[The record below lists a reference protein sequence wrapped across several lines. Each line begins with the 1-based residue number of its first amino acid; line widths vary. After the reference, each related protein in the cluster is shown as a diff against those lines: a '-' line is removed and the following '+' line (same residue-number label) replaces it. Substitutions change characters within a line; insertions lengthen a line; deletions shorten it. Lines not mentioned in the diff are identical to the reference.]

1 MDKHISLARELGYE
15 GQELRDYLKRQQDL
29 EREERLAQRE
39 YEKEKREA
47 EQKDKEREQ
56 KDKER
61 EQKEKDRELEKLRI
75 EAEKLKIEAARK
87 DKEMEME
94 KEIALK
100 KIEAEVELK
109 KIEAET
115 TSHPWGPKE
124 KSSNPR
130 SPKLPYFDEHTDK
143 MDSYLTRFESYALS
157 NKWDPSMWAS
167 YLSALL
173 KGRALEVFVRLSRDD
188 QSDYGQIKEAL
199 LTNFDLTERS
209 FRKKFRD
216 CRPEKAETFR
226 QFSSRMASYL
236 EKWLAMAKVEK
247 TFEAVCDF
255 LARDQFLEIANQDM
269 YVFLKPKS
277 FKTLGDMARDADLF
291 ADASGGVSYCLASG
305 HRDFKSSGQTRVET
319 PSVKRP
325 KLSCNICGKAHSTH
339 ECWYNLDQKVTSNVD
354 VAIVK
359 PQYKGDNSNRHGKSC
374 ENYDGKIKGV
384 LKGVQSNN
392 VTEHQVNFCKIKNA
406 QSGKHVARVKR
417 VHFAEDITCSREY
430 QTKLE
435 SPHSSKEESP
445 HQDKEGACHFPRSR
459 LPTAV
464 GTVNGKEVRVLRDTG
479 CTGVVVRRSLV
490 SDGQMLNKQSGV
502 TLINNYN
509 QRCPMARINIDC
521 PFFRGTTD
529 ALCIDDPAHD
539 LVIGNIEGSKFP
551 DITHFSSGVFKNKQS
566 RKDRRKNRKVKV
578 ADKFIRQHR
587 QELVLKQA
595 SDAKL
600 ADIRRRVESG
610 SATMSRG
617 FSSGETKFI
626 RRNGLIYRHHKKNA
640 KVSLQLVV
648 PSSLTHSVINLAH
661 ESRKVVN
668 HRGRKETISKVLDEF
683 YWPGV
688 CREVTQF
695 CRSCAI
701 CQRTTHN
708 IKVAMTHCCSVPQRN
723 KSSKEAVVSRT
734 RRTDSQTERRRSYG
748 SGRRCPIPYYWRN
761 MTVTD
766 SSSQH

>member
-1 MDKHISLARELGYE
+1 MDKIIDMARELGYE
-15 GQELRDYLKRQQDL
+15 GQELRDFIKRQQD
-29 EREERLAQRE
+29 RDF
-39 YEKEKREA
+39 EKF
-47 EQKDKEREQ
+47 
-56 KDKER
+56 
-61 EQKEKDRELEKLRI
+61 
-75 EAEKLKIEAARK
+75 
-87 DKEMEME
+87 
-94 KEIALK
+94 
-100 KIEAEVELK
+100 KIEAEREIAMKKLEL
-109 KIEAET
+109 ESL
-115 TSHPWGPKE
+115 SHSGGPKGAE
-124 KSSNPR
+124 STAR
-130 SPKLPYFDEHTDK
+130 FPKLPYFDEKTDQ
-143 MDSYLTRFESYALS
+143 MDSYLTRFESYATAC
-157 NKWDPSMWAS
+157 KWDPAMWAL

-188 QSDYGQIKEAL
+188 QSDYEQIREAL
-199 LTNFDLTERS
+199 LNNFNLTERQ
-209 FRKKFRD
+209 FKRKFRES
-216 CRPEKAETFR
+216 RPEKSETFR

-236 EKWLAMAKVEK
+236 ERWLAMAKVEK

-305 HRDFKSSGQTRVET
+305 QRDLKSSGQTHIEST
-319 PSVKRP
+319 SVKRP

-339 ECWYNLDQKVTSNVD
+339 ECWYNPDQKATSNVD

-392 VTEHQVNFCKIKNA
+392 NATEHQVNFCKIKNA
-406 QSGKHVARVKR
+406 QSGKHVAKVKR

-430 QTKLE
+430 QTKLK

-464 GTVNGKEVRVLRDTG
+464 GTVNGQEVRVLRDTG
-479 CTGVVVRRSLV
+479 CTGVIVKRNLV
-490 SDGQMLNKQSGV
+490 SENQFIGKECGV
-502 TLINNYN
+502 TLINDS
-509 QRCPMARINIDC
+509 QQKCPVARINIDC

-551 DITHFSSGVFKNKQS
+551 DMTHFSSGVVKNKQS
-566 RKDRRKNRKVKV
+566 RSKKSRKDRKVKV
-578 ADKFIRQHR
+578 ADKFIRQNR
-587 QELVLKQA
+587 QELCMKQA

-600 ADIRRRVESG
+600 VDIRRRVESG
-610 SATMSRG
+610 SVTKGR
-617 FSSGETKFI
+617 SGETKFI
-626 RRNGLIYRHHKKNA
+626 RRNGLIYRHFKKNA
-640 KVSLQLVV
+640 NVSLQLVV
-648 PSSLTHSVINLAH
+648 PSSLTHSVMNLAH

-668 HRGRKETISKVLDEF
+668 HRGRKETIAKVLDEF

-708 IKVAMTHCCSVPQRN
+708 IKVAMTRCCSIPQRN
-723 KSSKEAVVSRT
+723 ISSKEAVVSRT

-761 MTVTD
+761 MTGTE
-766 SSSQH
+766 SSSQC

>member
-56 KDKER
+56 K
-61 EQKEKDRELEKLRI
+61 EKDREQKDKDREFEKLRI

-226 QFSSRMASYL
+226 QFSGRLASYL
-236 EKWLAMAKVEK
+236 DKWLGLAKVEK
-247 TFEAVCDF
+247 TYEAVCDF
-255 LARDQFLEIANQDM
+255 LARDQFLDCCSHEL
-269 YVFLKPKS
+269 YLYLKPKP
-277 FKTLGDMARDADLF
+277 FKVLGELAHEADLF
-291 ADASGGVSYCLASG
+291 ADAKGGVPLCIS
-305 HRDFKSSGQTRVET
+305 KGQRENKVVDKVQPKVE
-319 PSVKRP
+319 PKQNQRP
-325 KLSCNICGKAHSTH
+325 VIKCKICGKPHPSH
-339 ECWYNLDQKVTSNVD
+339 KCWNNPDNKKVAYSAQFD
-354 VAIVK
+354 S
-359 PQYKGDNSNRHGKSC
+359 QYKGDNSNWGQDRNRGQVDQRDNHYD
-374 ENYDGKIKGV
+374 NYRTD
-384 LKGVQSNN
+384 
-392 VTEHQVNFCKIKNA
+392 HQVNFCKIDK
-406 QSGKHVARVKR
+406 SLDVGKGLPCK
-417 VHFAEDITCSREY
+417 DNKGT
-430 QTKLE
+430 
-435 SPHSSKEESP
+435 
-445 HQDKEGACHFPRSR
+445 CHFPRSR
-459 LPTAV
+459 LPTAI
-464 GTVNGKEVRVLRDTG
+464 GTVNGKEIRVLRDTG

-502 TLINNYN
+502 TLVNNYK

-551 DITHFSSGVFKNKQS
+551 DMTHFSSGVVKKKRSKNS
-566 RKDRRKNRKVKV
+566 RKDRKVKV

-587 QELVLKQA
+587 QEILMKQA
-595 SDAKL
+595 SDIKL
-600 ADIRRRVESG
+600 REIRRRVESG
-610 SATMSRG
+610 SVTKSRS
-617 FSSGETKFI
+617 FSTGETKFI
-626 RRNGLIYRHHKKNA
+626 RRNGLIYRHFKKNA
-640 KVSLQLVV
+640 NVSLQLVV
-648 PSSLTHSVINLAH
+648 PSSLTHSVMNLAH
-661 ESRKVVN
+661 ESQKVVN

-723 KSSKEAVVSRT
+723 ISSKEAVVSRT

>member
-1 MDKHISLARELGYE
+1 MDKIIDMARELGYE
-15 GQELRDYLKRQQDL
+15 GQELRDFIKRQQD
-29 EREERLAQRE
+29 RDFA
-39 YEKEKREA
+39 KF
-47 EQKDKEREQ
+47 
-56 KDKER
+56 
-61 EQKEKDRELEKLRI
+61 
-75 EAEKLKIEAARK
+75 
-87 DKEMEME
+87 
-94 KEIALK
+94 
-100 KIEAEVELK
+100 KIEAEREIAMKKLEL
-109 KIEAET
+109 ESL
-115 TSHPWGPKE
+115 SHSGGPKGVE
-124 KSSNPR
+124 SNAR
-130 SPKLPYFDEHTDK
+130 FPKLPYFDEKTDQ
-143 MDSYLTRFESYALS
+143 MDSYLTRFESYATAC
-157 NKWDPSMWAS
+157 KWDPAMWAL

-173 KGRALEVFVRLSRDD
+173 KGRALEVFVRLSKDD
-188 QSDYGQIKEAL
+188 QSDYEQIREAL
-199 LTNFDLTERS
+199 LNNFNLTERQ
-209 FRKKFRD
+209 FKRKFRES
-216 CRPEKAETFR
+216 RPEKSETFR

-305 HRDFKSSGQTRVET
+305 QRDLKSSGQTRVET
-319 PSVKRP
+319 PSVKKP

-339 ECWYNLDQKVTSNVD
+339 ECWYNPDQKATSNVD

-359 PQYKGDNSNRHGKSC
+359 PQYKGDNSNRQSKSC

-384 LKGVQSNN
+384 LKGVQSNRN
-392 VTEHQVNFCKIKNA
+392 ATEHQVNFCKIKDA
-406 QSGKHVARVKR
+406 QSGKHVAKVKR

-464 GTVNGKEVRVLRDTG
+464 GTVIGKEVRVLRDTG
-479 CTGVVVRRSLV
+479 CTGVIVKRNLV
-490 SDGQMLNKQSGV
+490 SENQFIGKECGV
-502 TLINNYN
+502 TLINDS
-509 QRCPMARINIDC
+509 QQKCPVARINIDC

-551 DITHFSSGVFKNKQS
+551 DMTHFSSRVVKNKQS
-566 RKDRRKNRKVKV
+566 RKDRRKDRRVKV
-578 ADKFIRQHR
+578 ADKFIRQNR
-587 QELVLKQA
+587 QELCMKQA

-600 ADIRRRVESG
+600 VDIRRRVESG
-610 SATMSRG
+610 SVTKGR
-617 FSSGETKFI
+617 SGETKFI
-626 RRNGLIYRHHKKNA
+626 RRNGLIYRHFKKNA
-640 KVSLQLVV
+640 NVSLQLVV
-648 PSSLTHSVINLAH
+648 PSSLTHSVISLAH
-661 ESRKVVN
+661 ESLRVLN

-708 IKVAMTHCCSVPQRN
+708 IKVAMTHSCSVPQRN
-723 KSSKEAVVSRT
+723 ISSKEAVVSRT
-734 RRTDSQTERRRSYG
+734 RRTESQTERRRSYG

-761 MTVTD
+761 MTETD
-766 SSSQH
+766 SSSQHKC

>member
-1 MDKHISLARELGYE
+1 MDKIIDMARELGYE
-15 GQELRDYLKRQQDL
+15 GQELRDFIKRQQD
-29 EREERLAQRE
+29 RDF
-39 YEKEKREA
+39 EKF
-47 EQKDKEREQ
+47 
-56 KDKER
+56 
-61 EQKEKDRELEKLRI
+61 
-75 EAEKLKIEAARK
+75 
-87 DKEMEME
+87 
-94 KEIALK
+94 
-100 KIEAEVELK
+100 KIEAEREIAMKKLEL
-109 KIEAET
+109 ESL
-115 TSHPWGPKE
+115 SHSGGPKGAE
-124 KSSNPR
+124 STAR
-130 SPKLPYFDEHTDK
+130 FPKLPYFDEKTDQ
-143 MDSYLTRFESYALS
+143 MDSYLTRFESYATAC
-157 NKWDPSMWAS
+157 KWDPAMWAL

-173 KGRALEVFVRLSRDD
+173 KGRALEVFVRLSKDD
-188 QSDYGQIKEAL
+188 QSDYEQIREAL
-199 LTNFDLTERS
+199 LNNFNLTERQ
-209 FRKKFRD
+209 FKRKFRES
-216 CRPEKAETFR
+216 RPEKSETFR
-226 QFSSRMASYL
+226 QFSSRMASFL
-236 EKWLAMAKVEK
+236 ERWLAMAKVEK

-305 HRDFKSSGQTRVET
+305 QRDLKSSGQTRVET

-339 ECWYNLDQKVTSNVD
+339 ECWYNPDQKAASNVD
-354 VAIVK
+354 VAVVK

-392 VTEHQVNFCKIKNA
+392 KVTEHQVNFCKIKNA
-406 QSGKHVARVKR
+406 QSGKHVAKVKR

-430 QTKLE
+430 QSKLK

-464 GTVNGKEVRVLRDTG
+464 GTVNGIEVRVLRDTG
-479 CTGVVVRRSLV
+479 CTGVIVNRNLV
-490 SDGQMLNKQSGV
+490 SENQFIGKECGV
-502 TLINNYN
+502 TLINDS
-509 QRCPMARINIDC
+509 QQKCPVARININC
-521 PFFRGTTD
+521 PFFSGTTD

-551 DITHFSSGVFKNKQS
+551 DMTHFSSGVVKNKQS
-566 RKDRRKNRKVKV
+566 WKNRRKYRKVKV
-578 ADKFIRQHR
+578 ADKFIRQNR
-587 QELVLKQA
+587 QELCMKQA

-600 ADIRRRVESG
+600 VDIRRRVESG
-610 SATMSRG
+610 SVTKGR
-617 FSSGETKFI
+617 SGETKFI
-626 RRNGLIYRHHKKNA
+626 RRNGLIYRHFKKNA
-640 KVSLQLVV
+640 NVSLQLVV
-648 PSSLTHSVINLAH
+648 PSSLTHSVMNLAH

-668 HRGRKETISKVLDEF
+668 HRGRKETIAKVLDEF

-723 KSSKEAVVSRT
+723 ISSKEAVVSRT

-761 MTVTD
+761 MTETD
-766 SSSQH
+766 SSSQHKC

>member
-1 MDKHISLARELGYE
+1 MPVFPSYHIL
-15 GQELRDYLKRQQDL
+15 
-29 EREERLAQRE
+29 
-39 YEKEKREA
+39 
-47 EQKDKEREQ
+47 
-56 KDKER
+56 
-61 EQKEKDRELEKLRI
+61 
-75 EAEKLKIEAARK
+75 
-87 DKEMEME
+87 M
-94 KEIALK
+94 K
-100 KIEAEVELK
+100 K
-109 KIEAET
+109 
-115 TSHPWGPKE
+115 
-124 KSSNPR
+124 
-130 SPKLPYFDEHTDK
+130 TDQ
-143 MDSYLTRFESYALS
+143 MDSYLTRFESYATAC
-157 NKWDPSMWAS
+157 KWDPAMWAL

-173 KGRALEVFVRLSRDD
+173 KGRTLEVFVRLSKDD
-188 QSDYGQIKEAL
+188 QSDYEQIREAL
-199 LTNFDLTERS
+199 LNNFNLTERQ
-209 FRKKFRD
+209 FKRKFRES
-216 CRPEKAETFR
+216 RPEKSETFR

-305 HRDFKSSGQTRVET
+305 QRDLKSSGQTRVET

-339 ECWYNLDQKVTSNVD
+339 ECWYNSDQKATSNVD

-359 PQYKGDNSNRHGKSC
+359 PQYKGDNSNRHSKRF
-374 ENYDGKIKGV
+374 ENYDCKIKGV

-392 VTEHQVNFCKIKNA
+392 NATEHQVSFCKIKNA
-406 QSGKHVARVKR
+406 QSGKHVAKVKR

-430 QTKLE
+430 QAKLE

-464 GTVNGKEVRVLRDTG
+464 GTVNGKEVRVLRYSG
-479 CTGVVVRRSLV
+479 CTGVIVKRNLV
-490 SDGQMLNKQSGV
+490 SENQFIGKECGV
-502 TLINNYN
+502 TLINDS
-509 QRCPMARINIDC
+509 QQKCPVARIIIDC

-551 DITHFSSGVFKNKQS
+551 DMTHFSSGVNRKKQS
-566 RKDRRKNRKVKV
+566 RKDRRNNRKVKV
-578 ADKFIRQHR
+578 ADKFIRQNM

-595 SDAKL
+595 SDSKL
-600 ADIRRRVESG
+600 KEIRRRVESG
-610 SATMSRG
+610 SVTKSRS
-617 FSSGETKFI
+617 FFSGETKFI
-626 RRNGLIYRHHKKNA
+626 RRNGLIYRHFKKNA
-640 KVSLQLVV
+640 NVSLQLVV
-648 PSSLTHSVINLAH
+648 PSSLTHSVMNLAH

-695 CRSCAI
+695 CRFCAI

-708 IKVAMTHCCSVPQRN
+708 IKVASTHCCSVPQGN
-723 KSSKEAVVSRT
+723 ISSKEAVVSRT

-748 SGRRCPIPYYWRN
+748 SDRRGPIPYYWRN
-761 MTVTD
+761 MTVTE
-766 SSSQH
+766 SSSQC

>member
-1 MDKHISLARELGYE
+1 
-15 GQELRDYLKRQQDL
+15 
-29 EREERLAQRE
+29 
-39 YEKEKREA
+39 
-47 EQKDKEREQ
+47 
-56 KDKER
+56 
-61 EQKEKDRELEKLRI
+61 
-75 EAEKLKIEAARK
+75 
-87 DKEMEME
+87 
-94 KEIALK
+94 
-100 KIEAEVELK
+100 
-109 KIEAET
+109 
-115 TSHPWGPKE
+115 
-124 KSSNPR
+124 
-130 SPKLPYFDEHTDK
+130 

-173 KGRALEVFVRLSRDD
+173 KRRALEVFVRLSRDD
-188 QSDYGQIKEAL
+188 QSDYGQMKEAL

-226 QFSSRMASYL
+226 QFSGRLASYL
-236 EKWLAMAKVEK
+236 DKWLGLAKVEK
-247 TFEAVCDF
+247 TYEAVCDF
-255 LARDQFLEIANQDM
+255 LARDQFLDCCSHEL
-269 YVFLKPKS
+269 YLYLKPKP
-277 FKTLGDMARDADLF
+277 FKALGELSHEADLCITKGRQE
-291 ADASGGVSYCLASG
+291 SKVV
-305 HRDFKSSGQTRVET
+305 GQAQPKVE
-319 PSVKRP
+319 PNQDQRPVVKC
-325 KLSCNICGKAHSTH
+325 KICGKPHPTYK
-339 ECWYNLDQKVTSNVD
+339 CWNNPDNKR
-354 VAIVK
+354 VASSAEFNS
-359 PQYKGDNSNRHGKSC
+359 QYRGGNSNWGQDRNRGRVDHC
-374 ENYDGKIKGV
+374 DNHYDNNYRTD
-384 LKGVQSNN
+384 
-392 VTEHQVNFCKIKNA
+392 HQVNFCKIE
-406 QSGKHVARVKR
+406 SSDVGKGQA
-417 VHFAEDITCSREY
+417 
-430 QTKLE
+430 KLE
-435 SPHSSKEESP
+435 VLPHKDSK
-445 HQDKEGACHFPRSR
+445 GTCHFPWSR
-459 LPTAV
+459 LPTAI

-502 TLINNYN
+502 TLINNYK
-509 QRCPMARINIDC
+509 QRCPVAHIKIDS

-551 DITHFSSGVFKNKQS
+551 DMTHFSSGVVNKKRSKKS
-566 RKDRRKNRKVKV
+566 RKDRKVKVADKFRKVKV

-587 QELVLKQA
+587 QELCMKQA

-610 SATMSRG
+610 SVTKSRS

-626 RRNGLIYRHHKKNA
+626 RRNGLIYRHFKENG

-648 PSSLTHSVINLAH
+648 PSSLTHSVVNLAH

-668 HRGRKETISKVLDEF
+668 HRGRKETIAKVLDEF

-695 CRSCAI
+695 CKSCAI

-723 KSSKEAVVSRT
+723 ISSKEAVVSRT
-734 RRTDSQTERRRSYG
+734 RRTESQTERRRSYG

-761 MTVTD
+761 LTETD
-766 SSSQH
+766 SSSQHKC

>member
-1 MDKHISLARELGYE
+1 MDKIIDMARELGYE
-15 GQELRDYLKRQQDL
+15 GQELRDFIKRQQD
-29 EREERLAQRE
+29 RDF
-39 YEKEKREA
+39 EKF
-47 EQKDKEREQ
+47 
-56 KDKER
+56 
-61 EQKEKDRELEKLRI
+61 
-75 EAEKLKIEAARK
+75 
-87 DKEMEME
+87 
-94 KEIALK
+94 
-100 KIEAEVELK
+100 KIEAEREIAMKKLEL
-109 KIEAET
+109 ESL
-115 TSHPWGPKE
+115 SHSGGPKGTE
-124 KSSNPR
+124 SNAR
-130 SPKLPYFDEHTDK
+130 FPKLPYFDEKTDQ
-143 MDSYLTRFESYALS
+143 MDSYLTRFESYATAC
-157 NKWDPSMWAS
+157 KWDPAMWAL

-173 KGRALEVFVRLSRDD
+173 KGRALEVFVRLSKDD
-188 QSDYGQIKEAL
+188 QSDYEQIREAL
-199 LTNFDLTERS
+199 LNNFNLTERQ
-209 FRKKFRD
+209 FKRKFRES
-216 CRPEKAETFR
+216 RPEKSETFR

-236 EKWLAMAKVEK
+236 ERWLAMAKVEK

-305 HRDFKSSGQTRVET
+305 QSDFKSSGQTRVET

-339 ECWYNLDQKVTSNVD
+339 ECWYNPDQKATSNVD

-359 PQYKGDNSNRHGKSC
+359 PQYKGDNPNRHSKSC

-384 LKGVQSNN
+384 LKGVQSHN

-406 QSGKHVARVKR
+406 QSGKHVAKVKR

-430 QTKLE
+430 QSKLK
-435 SPHSSKEESP
+435 SPHSSKKESP

-479 CTGVVVRRSLV
+479 CTGVIVKRNLV
-490 SDGQMLNKQSGV
+490 SENQFIGKECGV
-502 TLINNYN
+502 TLINDS
-509 QRCPMARINIDC
+509 QHKCPVARINIDC
-521 PFFRGTTD
+521 PFFKGTTD

-551 DITHFSSGVFKNKQS
+551 DMTHFSSGVGKNKQS
-566 RKDRRKNRKVKV
+566 RSKKSRKDRKVKV

-587 QELVLKQA
+587 QELCMMQA

-610 SATMSRG
+610 SVTKSRS
-617 FSSGETKFI
+617 FSTGETKFI
-626 RRNGLIYRHHKKNA
+626 RRNGLIYRHFKKNA
-640 KVSLQLVV
+640 NVSLQLVV

-661 ESRKVVN
+661 ESLRVLN

-723 KSSKEAVVSRT
+723 ISSKEAVVSRT

-748 SGRRCPIPYYWRN
+748 SSRRCPIPYYCRN